1 MKFDVEEPCAAATWI
16 WTEGSQ
22 VVKQVHRHWT
32 CRKTCEQGIESDR
45 VSACMKTISLSADRA
60 RKASPVCSSKFATGD
75 VVTLVA
81 NLDPNSAGLEL
92 GPRGIGSAS
101 PAQASLETR

>member
-1 MKFDVEEPCAAATWI
+1 MRSSHLDMDRRQSSCEASTQALDVQED
-16 WTEGSQ
+16 
-22 VVKQVHRHWT
+22 
-32 CRKTCEQGIESDR
+32 CEQGIESDR
-45 VSACMKTISLSADRA
+45 VSACMKTISLSADSA